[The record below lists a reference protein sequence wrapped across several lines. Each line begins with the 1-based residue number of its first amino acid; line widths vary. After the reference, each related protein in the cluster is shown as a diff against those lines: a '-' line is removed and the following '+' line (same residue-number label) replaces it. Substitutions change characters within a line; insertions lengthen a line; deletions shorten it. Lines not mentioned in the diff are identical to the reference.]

1 MTIFAF
7 AGPSLPRA
15 ERGPYAGIAWHPP
28 CGAGDL
34 LRLDAG
40 PGDTICLIDG
50 WFDHRP
56 AVRHKEILELLS
68 RDVRILGASSMGA
81 LRAAEMH
88 SFGMIGVGAI
98 FRAYASGRLTGDD
111 EVALAHGPAEWD
123 WRPLSVPLV
132 DVRATLWRGLR
143 DRAMTRTEAGALM
156 AAADQLHYVDRIWAD
171 VVAGAALARFAKNHL
186 AGWVAAHAIGQKRL
200 DAHACIAAAGRP
212 REAPAPCVSPVR
224 TVFLA
229 ALASSCGVQLA
240 DAVPAPARPAPPASG
255 GARPAGTDCGNR
267 STA

>member
-1 MTIFAF
+1 MTTFAF
-7 AGPSLPRA
+7 AGPSLPRS
-15 ERGPYAGIAWHPP
+15 ERGPYAEIVWHPP

-34 LRLDAG
+34 LRLDAA

-68 RDVRILGASSMGA
+68 RGVRVFGASSMGA

-88 SFGMIGVGAI
+88 VCGMIGVGVI

-111 EVALAHGPAEWD
+111 EVALAHGPADWD

-132 DVRATLWRGLR
+132 DLRATVHRALR
-143 DRAMTRTEAGALM
+143 DRAMTRVEATALM
-156 AAADQLHYVDRIWAD
+156 ACATRLHYVDRTWEEVI
-171 VVAGAALARFAKNHL
+171 AGAVLAASARDRFAL
-186 AGWVAAHAIGQKRL
+186 WVSTHAVRRKCL
-200 DAHACIAAAGRP
+200 DAHACMAAARLP
-212 REAPAPCVSPVR
+212 QQAPAPRVSPVR

-229 ALASSCGVQLA
+229 GLASSCGVQLA
-240 DAVPAPARPAPPASG
+240 DEVPTPARSARPANG
-255 GARPAGTDCGNR
+255 DVRLAGTGCGNR
-267 STA
+267 SIV